1 MLTQLEMLNI
11 EGGKIN
17 WSIVSF
23 VGGVIALIAGIVDGI
38 LRPQKCPR

>member
-1 MLTQLEMLNI
+1 MLTEQEMLNI

-23 VGGVIALIAGIVDGI
+23 VGGAIALIAGIIDGF
-38 LRPQKCPR
+38 LRPIKCAR